1 MIQGMLLGEMCGSLR
16 ALRRRVD
23 VVLAKGP
30 GWTQLTGGRAFVA
43 CMGWPFGLVDLVRV
57 RTEC

>member
-1 MIQGMLLGEMCGSLR
+1 M
-16 ALRRRVD
+16 VD

-43 CMGWPFGLVDLVRV
+43 CMGWPF
-57 RTEC
+57 